1 MCVRCLHGRVEAC
14 NAPWQARARGRAS
27 MVAMVAMA
35 TMVHIMT
42 MMATMAMDRRDGGD
56 GRENVRCEPSGNG
69 RAIGRMTGAA
79 SF

>member
-1 MCVRCLHGRVEAC
+1 
-14 NAPWQARARGRAS
+14 
-27 MVAMVAMA
+27 MVAMA